1 MAMGSFNGTG
11 SQMPTAEIN
20 MTPLVDVML
29 VLLIIFMITAPLMTH
44 SVKVDLPRAS
54 STPTPEKP
62 MTLQV
67 AITADNKVF
76 IGSEPVD
83 AATLETRFRDA
94 VGQDDAID
102 AGECVVG
109 EDRRQRDGEAGGSHD
124 QGFANRTGDLLQ
136 RRLAGHADGDQCVV
150 DAPDGTE
157 QADERRGG
165 AGRGEE
171 GQTVFHAGLS
181 RRQLLT
187 QRPFHLF

>member
-67 AITADNKVF
+67 SITADNV
-76 IGSEPVD
+76 IHVGADAISGS
-83 AATLETRFRDA
+83 ALEARFRDA
-94 VGQDDAID
+94 VAQDANVELHLKADKVTRYETVAETMSAARR
-102 AGECVVG
+102 AGISKIGFVTQPG
-109 EDRRQRDGEAGGSHD
+109 ET
-124 QGFANRTGDLLQ
+124 N
-136 RRLAGHADGDQCVV
+136 
-150 DAPDGTE
+150 
-157 QADERRGG
+157 
-165 AGRGEE
+165 
-171 GQTVFHAGLS
+171 
-181 RRQLLT
+181 
-187 QRPFHLF
+187 